1 MTMRRIALLGLVP
14 LAAALGVATAASGPD
29 GTDGPLACELRA
41 QTANGVTV
49 IEAFAHAD
57 RRLDGSYTLSVDGGG
72 AGSKARIRQGG
83 AFAAS
88 PGATESLGRVM
99 LGAGGRYEARLEL
112 EANGLA
118 TACEKFIGGPV

>member
-29 GTDGPLACELRA
+29 GKDGPLACELRA
-41 QTANGVTV
+41 QTANGMTV

-57 RRLDGSYTLSVDGGG
+57 RRLDGNYKLSVDGGG

-83 AFAAS
+83 EFAAS
-88 PGATESLGRVM
+88 PGTKESLGRVM
-99 LGAGGRYEARLEL
+99 LGVGGRYEARLEL
-112 EANGLA
+112 KAGRLTA
-118 TACEKFIGGPV
+118 ACEEFIGGPV